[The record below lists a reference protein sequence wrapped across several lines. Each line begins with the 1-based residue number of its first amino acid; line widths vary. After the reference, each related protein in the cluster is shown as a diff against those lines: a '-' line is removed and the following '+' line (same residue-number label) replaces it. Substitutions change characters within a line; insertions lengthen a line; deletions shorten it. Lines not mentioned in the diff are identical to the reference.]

1 MYQGLNTMYQAT
13 DTNNVGDCQMYQMPD
28 TKNVA
33 EC

>member
-1 MYQGLNTMYQAT
+1 MYQAT
-13 DTNNVGDCQMYQMPD
+13 DTNNVGDCQMYQVPD